1 MGNAKRRVHDTG
13 SNWFDPHVHLDRART
28 YEDEYFEHEGGMAAF
43 VDIPLKRKQTTTGV
57 LHRGSAYTRK
67 NLLERMRSVIDDKI
81 AGGEVGMNAIV
92 DCSVDIDDRV
102 FRVAKELQAKY
113 LKRNYDLR
121 VGTYPIFGFKDW
133 GSDRFELIR
142 RLAPEADFLMG
153 LPERDDNP
161 THPIGFNGHL
171 RVLLDLALEFNIP
184 LQVHVDQTNT
194 PVEDGT
200 ERLIDAVKWVV
211 TAAGVKNPPEIWAV
225 HMISPSAYDEDRF
238 KRLVD
243 GLIENRIGV
252 IVCPHAALSM
262 RQMRCH
268 GGPTRNSIARV
279 RELLLA
285 GVKVRIGTDNL
296 NDLFMPL
303 PEDVLL
309 RREYDILAS
318 ALRFYNRSVL
328 DKIFA
333 GQELNETDRQAIQR
347 SIDGDCETFG
357 LM

>member
-28 YEDEYFEHEGGMAAF
+28 YEDEYFAHEGGMAAF

-57 LHRGSAYTRK
+57 LHRGIAYTRD
-67 NLLERMRSVIDDKI
+67 NLLERMRSVIEDKI

-92 DCSVDIDDRV
+92 DCSVDIGDRA
-102 FRVAKELQAKY
+102 FRVAKELQAEY

-121 VGTYPIFGFKDW
+121 VGAYPIFGFKDW
-133 GSDRFELIR
+133 GSDRYQLIR
-142 RLAPEADFLMG
+142 DLAPEADFLMG
-153 LPERDDNP
+153 LPERDDD
-161 THPIGFNGHL
+161 HPIGFDGHL

-184 LQVHVDQTNT
+184 VQVHVDQTNT
-194 PVEDGT
+194 PEENGT
-200 ERLIDAVKWVV
+200 ERLIDAVKWIY

-225 HMISPSAYDEDRF
+225 HAISLSAYGEERF
-238 KRLVD
+238 KQDVD
-243 GLIENRIGV
+243 GLIEHKIGV
-252 IVCPHAALSM
+252 YVCPHAALSM
-262 RQMRCH
+262 RQMRNH
-268 GGPTRNSIARV
+268 FGPTRNSIARV

-303 PEDVLL
+303 PKDVLL

-318 ALRFYNRSVL
+318 ALRFYNDSVL
-328 DKIFA
+328 AKIFA

-347 SIDGDCETFG
+347 SIDGDREAFG
-357 LM
+357 LT